1 MQEILTAISTVG
13 FPIVCCFAIYKTMI
27 DNMKAHVE
35 ETNKLRES
43 IDANTALIQRLLD
56 KMGGDVNDKKC
67 D

>member
-13 FPIVCCFAIYKTMI
+13 FPIVCCIVIYKTMI
-27 DNMKAHVE
+27 DNMKSHVE

-43 IDANTALIQRLLD
+43 IDANTAIIQRLFD
-56 KMGGDVNDKKC
+56 RMGGDENEKKR